1 MRYIIDNSS
10 ELIKDSVVS
19 YRASVRSIIVSKQ
32 VSNSNPIAKRN
43 FALGSCLIYSLI
55 HKNAPLPSAA
65 SKKALQFFL
74 YKALRETV
82 NQT

>member
-55 HKNAPLPSAA
+55 HKNAPPPLLLLQ
-65 SKKALQFFL
+65 KKRYNSF
-74 YKALRETV
+74 YIRR
-82 NQT
+82 

>member
-55 HKNAPLPSAA
+55 HKNAPPLLLLQ
-65 SKKALQFFL
+65 KKRYNSF
-74 YKALRETV
+74 YIRR
-82 NQT
+82 

>member
-55 HKNAPLPSAA
+55 HKNAPL
-65 SKKALQFFL
+65 LL
-74 YKALRETV
+74 L
-82 NQT
+82 

>member
-10 ELIKDSVVS
+10 ELIKASAVN

-32 VSNSNPIAKRN
+32 VSNAKPIAKRI

-55 HKNAPLPSAA
+55 HKNAPSPLLL
-65 SKKALQFFL
+65 LQKTRYNSFCIRL
-74 YKALRETV
+74 
-82 NQT
+82 